1 MTQGQMGYMP
11 QAQFL
16 TSSDYGAYR
25 TMPGMSTETRQD
37 QQSNSMWQ
45 AYLQSRRGNV
55 LGMTG
60 DYFLNTYNPLRS
72 QTNQTVMAQRRLSD
86 MQASL
91 GGAIGDLGLSTAL
104 PYMGLAL
111 GGPLGFMA
119 GTGLSMLMPNIGEEL
134 ASRRR
139 HTREIQ
145 NMSMPSIV
153 SGPDMASTLG
163 RGFSTTAA
171 DKLRRSMDRAAIDD
185 TVFNKEDYASFMKS
199 GIENN
204 LMDYS
209 SDATQ
214 YMSTIKKLSGNIK
227 FLKEAF
233 ENKDMQTLF
242 SDMRRLQTM
251 GASLPDMQAIG
262 HSEAMFSRI
271 AGISHEQMVS
281 SYGQPGAL
289 QFTQKGLTGYQGS
302 LTSMGH
308 AANITLAQRSGLISA
323 EELSRV
329 GGKSGLTQTFTE
341 GSASWQ
347 KGIQKSFV
355 PGLMD
360 QKGEVDFKKLSA
372 YMAGD
377 ISITQMGE
385 ASASALQRDG
395 GKNVAA
401 IMQQSPEALSS
412 MQKRLG
418 SEGMNA
424 LMAKYYMDVGT
435 EALGKKASA
444 QDRMFIGA
452 VADLG
457 EEGAHAFAKQYSSP
471 EMQKDMIR
479 QLEVQQRKLADAAKQ
494 EYKDANSFKNRIF
507 KGFRRMGYGVFG
519 STWDQ
524 MSRTESENSE
534 ENEQRRLG
542 IYSTIDRGM
551 AQSLGLNT
559 LESESYY
566 EVEPVKSGTSKA
578 DLYKTIRRFK
588 EGEES
593 ALEKELSGTLRDT
606 STKGTSDVVNNI
618 LEDAISGDLSKE
630 SLLSVVQDNAKELFS
645 DDFIKAN
652 TREDGTLSGSAVKDA
667 LFKENDGALGKLLL
681 QRTHSAVGTSD
692 ERKIDAWTQQYD
704 KDQTGRADLYKTIR
718 RFKEGEESA
727 LEKELSGTLRDT
739 STKGTSDVVNNILED
754 AISGDLSKESL
765 LSVVQ
770 DNAKELFSDDFI
782 TANTRE
788 DGTLS
793 ESAVKD
799 VLFKENDGA
808 LGKLLLQRTHSA
820 VGTSDER
827 KIDAW
832 TRESIKAE
840 KAEESNV
847 PQALADKDTAFLQDF
862 EEGIFA
868 EDSQELRAQVA
879 FRNRAL
885 HSEMSEDDI
894 VAARKELGVTGLE
907 MVKGLRGM
915 DAKHFTK
922 DEFASRYAQMKNIKI
937 EEADKILSANGGRG
951 YQYMGFKALTG
962 SDGIKTRIGLEDL
975 QEKDTADIAEHLK
988 EYTQKS
994 YDKAFKARK
1003 AFAGNERNA
1012 EELGDLSA
1020 GIDDHAGREGANF
1033 LIASHAILNRQEAAK
1048 GWGGEDTSEED
1059 REYFIK
1065 LWEANS
1071 DLSRDDIEDLFDN
1084 MRRDKVDAYGRSIN
1098 ADEDELKKIHAR
1110 AKDKHLTRK
1119 TGKEIVEL
1127 SNTASDTT
1135 RQALL
1140 AGTTTNMTYAITKE
1154 LGVSG
1159 HKGPTPEVSE
1169 LLKNP
1174 EQAKELYAGVKDK
1187 GSAGGKILKQ
1197 ITDLHSSGK
1206 EMNIAQFAGKIANSG
1221 IVETGVE
1228 VSAKQMSTVVG
1239 SQDTRYALETLET
1252 QKSSIE
1258 ALRSSAEKIEKNTT
1272 AIKRAEDASNK
1283 LTEATIKATESKS
1296 AFSLFNLGS

>member
-645 DDFIKAN
+645 DDFI
-652 TREDGTLSGSAVKDA
+652 
-667 LFKENDGALGKLLL
+667 
-681 QRTHSAVGTSD
+681 
-692 ERKIDAWTQQYD
+692 
-704 KDQTGRADLYKTIR
+704 
-718 RFKEGEESA
+718 
-727 LEKELSGTLRDT
+727 
-739 STKGTSDVVNNILED
+739 
-754 AISGDLSKESL
+754 
-765 LSVVQ
+765 
-770 DNAKELFSDDFI
+770 

-1003 AFAGNERNA
+1003 AFAGNDRNA

>member
-645 DDFIKAN
+645 DDFI
-652 TREDGTLSGSAVKDA
+652 
-667 LFKENDGALGKLLL
+667 
-681 QRTHSAVGTSD
+681 
-692 ERKIDAWTQQYD
+692 
-704 KDQTGRADLYKTIR
+704 
-718 RFKEGEESA
+718 
-727 LEKELSGTLRDT
+727 
-739 STKGTSDVVNNILED
+739 
-754 AISGDLSKESL
+754 
-765 LSVVQ
+765 
-770 DNAKELFSDDFI
+770 